1 VSGSHR
7 QEALREVALIARRSV
22 RRTLRQPALIVPV
35 ILFPLMLLAINA
47 SGLNVTKNIPGF
59 PASSYLD
66 FALVVT
72 FMQGGLFAATTAGT
86 ELAND
91 IETGFLNRL
100 QLTPLR
106 APAILVGQLAGAL
119 TVAFLASLAYLAVGL
134 IAGATI
140 AAGVGGAVVLV
151 AMAMLVALAFG
162 GLGAIIGARTGS
174 AEAVQGM
181 FPLLF
186 VFFFLSSMN
195 LPRNL
200 IQEDWFRTV
209 ASWNPV
215 SYLVEGLR
223 SLVITGWDGT
233 ALWRFMVTAVAISIL
248 GFVGASSSLRT
259 RMART

>member
-1 VSGSHR
+1 VST
-7 QEALREVALIARRSV
+7 EALREIGMIAGRSV

-35 ILFPLMLLAINA
+35 VVFPLLLLAINA
-47 SGLNVTKNIPGF
+47 SGLNVTKEIPNF
-59 PASSYLD
+59 PADSYLD

-106 APAILVGQLAGAL
+106 APAILVGQLAGAMV
-119 TVAFLASLAYLAVGL
+119 VAFLSSLVYLLVGL
-134 IAGATI
+134 AAGAHVK
-140 AAGVGGAVVLV
+140 AGVGGAFVLIGL
-151 AMAMLVALAFG
+151 AMLVAIAFG

-174 AEAVQGM
+174 AQAVQGM

-200 IQEDWFRTV
+200 IQVHWFRTI
-209 ASWNPV
+209 ASWNPI

-233 ALWRFMVTAVAISIL
+233 ALWRCLVTAVAISIVAFL
-248 GFVGASSSLRT
+248 GASASLRT

>member
-1 VSGSHR
+1 VDR
-7 QEALREVALIARRSV
+7 EALREVGMIAGRSV

-35 ILFPLMLLAINA
+35 VVFPLLLLAINA
-47 SGLNVTKNIPGF
+47 SGLDVTKKIPNF
-59 PASSYLD
+59 PADSYLD

-106 APAILVGQLAGAL
+106 APAILIGQLAGAMV
-119 TVAFLASLAYLAVGL
+119 VAFIASVVYLFVGL
-134 IAGATI
+134 LAGAQI
-140 AAGVGGAVVLV
+140 KAGVGGAVVLI

-174 AEAVQGM
+174 AQAVQGM

-200 IQEDWFRTV
+200 IEADWFRTI

-233 ALWRFMVTAVAISIL
+233 ALWRCLVTAVAISIV
-248 GFVGASSSLRT
+248 GFAGASSSLRT

>member
-1 VSGSHR
+1 MDLETV
-7 QEALREVALIARRSV
+7 REIGIIANRSV
-22 RRTLRQPALIVPV
+22 RRTLRQPALIVPT
-35 ILFPLMLLAINA
+35 ILFPLLLLAINA
-47 SGLNVTKNIPGF
+47 SGLDVTKNIPNF
-59 PASSYLD
+59 PADSYLD

-86 ELAND
+86 ELATD

-106 APAILVGQLAGAL
+106 APAILVGQLAGAMV
-119 TVAFLASLAYLAVGL
+119 VAFLSSVVYLAVGL
-134 IAGATI
+134 LAGAHI
-140 AAGVGGAVVLV
+140 AAGVGGAALLIVL
-151 AMAMLVALAFG
+151 AMLVALAFG
-162 GLGAIIGARTGS
+162 GLGSIIGARTGS

-200 IQEDWFRTV
+200 IEADWFRTV
-209 ASWNPV
+209 AAWNPI

-233 ALWRFMVTAVAISIL
+233 ALWRCLVTAVAISVL
-248 GFVGASSSLRT
+248 GFLGASSSLRT

>member
-1 VSGSHR
+1 MN
-7 QEALREVALIARRSV
+7 RETIGEVGLIARRSI
-22 RRTLRQPALIVPV
+22 RRTFRQPALIVPV
-35 ILFPLMLLAINA
+35 VLFPLLLLAINA
-47 SGLNVTKNIPGF
+47 SGLDVTKNIPNF
-59 PASSYLD
+59 PADSYLD

-119 TVAFLASLAYLAVGL
+119 AVAFLASLVYLAIGL
-134 IAGATI
+134 LAGATI
-140 AAGVGGAVVLV
+140 KAGVGGALVLIG
-151 AMAMLVALAFG
+151 MAMFVALAFG

-200 IQEDWFRTV
+200 IEQDWFRTV

-233 ALWRFMVTAVAISIL
+233 ALWRFMVAAGAISVI
-248 GFVGASSSLRT
+248 GFVGASASLRT
-259 RMART
+259 RMERT

>member
-1 VSGSHR
+1 VSF
-7 QEALREVALIARRSV
+7 EALREIGMIAGRSV

-35 ILFPLMLLAINA
+35 VIFPLLLLAINA
-47 SGLNVTKNIPGF
+47 SGLNVTKEIPNF
-59 PASSYLD
+59 PADSYLD

-106 APAILVGQLAGAL
+106 APAILVGQLAGAMV
-119 TVAFLASLAYLAVGL
+119 VAFLASLVYLFVGL
-134 IAGATI
+134 AAGAHVK
-140 AAGVGGAVVLV
+140 AGVGGAVVLIGL
-151 AMAMLVALAFG
+151 AMLVAVAFG

-174 AEAVQGM
+174 AQAVQGM

-200 IQEDWFRTV
+200 IQVHWFRTI
-209 ASWNPV
+209 ASWNPI

-233 ALWRFMVTAVAISIL
+233 ALWRCLVTALAISVVA
-248 GFVGASSSLRT
+248 FVGASASLRT

>member
-1 VSGSHR
+1 VGGR
-7 QEALREVALIARRSV
+7 EALREIGMIAGRSV

-35 ILFPLMLLAINA
+35 VLFPLMLLAINA
-47 SGLNVTKNIPGF
+47 SGLDVTKKIPNF
-59 PASSYLD
+59 PADSYLD

-106 APAILVGQLAGAL
+106 APAILIGQLAGAMV
-119 TVAFLASLAYLAVGL
+119 VALIASVVYLAVGL
-134 IAGATI
+134 LAGAQVK
-140 AAGVGGAVVLV
+140 AGVGGALVLI
-151 AMAMLVALAFG
+151 ALAMLVALAFG
-162 GLGAIIGARTGS
+162 ALGAIIGARTGS
-174 AEAVQGM
+174 AQAVQGM

-200 IQEDWFRTV
+200 IEADWFRTI

-233 ALWRFMVTAVAISIL
+233 ALWRCLVTAVAISIV
-248 GFVGASSSLRT
+248 GFAGASSSLRT

>member
-1 VSGSHR
+1 MN
-7 QEALREVALIARRSV
+7 RETIGEVGLIARRSV
-22 RRTLRQPALIVPV
+22 RRTFRQPALIVPV
-35 ILFPLMLLAINA
+35 ILFPLLLLAINA
-47 SGLNVTKNIPGF
+47 SGLDVTKNIPNF
-59 PASSYLD
+59 PADSYLD

-100 QLTPLR
+100 QLTPLK

-119 TVAFLASLAYLAVGL
+119 AVAFIASVVYLAIGL
-134 IAGATI
+134 IAGAHI
-140 AAGVGGAVVLV
+140 AAGVGGALVLIGL
-151 AMAMLVALAFG
+151 AMLVALAFG

-200 IQEDWFRTV
+200 IEADWFRTI

-233 ALWRFMVTAVAISIL
+233 ALWRCLVTAIAISIV
-248 GFVGASSSLRT
+248 GFAGASSSLRT

>member
-1 VSGSHR
+1 VIDR
-7 QEALREVALIARRSV
+7 EALREIGMIAGRSV

-47 SGLNVTKNIPGF
+47 SGLDVTKKIPNF
-59 PASSYLD
+59 PADSYLD

-86 ELAND
+86 ELATD

-106 APAILVGQLAGAL
+106 APAILIGQLAGAMV
-119 TVAFLASLAYLAVGL
+119 VAFIASVVYLVVGL
-134 IAGATI
+134 LAGAQVK
-140 AAGVGGAVVLV
+140 AGVGGALVLI
-151 AMAMLVALAFG
+151 ALSMLVALAFG

-174 AEAVQGM
+174 AQAVQGM

-200 IQEDWFRTV
+200 IEADWFRTI

-233 ALWRFMVTAVAISIL
+233 ALWRCLVTAIAISVV
-248 GFVGASSSLRT
+248 GFAGASSSLRT

>member
-1 VSGSHR
+1 MPH
-7 QEALREVALIARRSV
+7 EALHEVAMIARRSV

-35 ILFPLMLLAINA
+35 VVFPLLLLAINA
-47 SGLNVTKNIPGF
+47 SGLDVTKKIPNF
-59 PASSYLD
+59 PADSYLD

-72 FMQGGLFAATTAGT
+72 FMQGALFAATTAGT

-106 APAILVGQLAGAL
+106 APAILIGQLAGAL
-119 TVAFLASLAYLAVGL
+119 VVAFIASVVYLLVGVL
-134 IAGATI
+134 AGAQVK
-140 AAGVGGAVVLV
+140 AGVGGALVLI
-151 AMAMLVALAFG
+151 ALAMLVALAFG

-174 AEAVQGM
+174 AQAVQGM

-200 IQEDWFRTV
+200 IEADWFRTI

-233 ALWRFMVTAVAISIL
+233 ALWRCLVTAIAISVV
-248 GFVGASSSLRT
+248 GFAGASSSLRT

>member
-1 VSGSHR
+1 V
-7 QEALREVALIARRSV
+7 QLETLREIGIIAGRSV
-22 RRTLRQPALIVPV
+22 RRTLRQPALIVPT
-35 ILFPLMLLAINA
+35 ILFPLLLLAINA
-47 SGLNVTKNIPGF
+47 SGLDVTKNIPNF
-59 PASSYLD
+59 PADSYLD

-86 ELAND
+86 ELATD

-106 APAILVGQLAGAL
+106 APAILIGQLAGSM
-119 TVAFLASLAYLAVGL
+119 TVAFLASLVYLGVGL
-134 IAGATI
+134 LAGAHI
-140 AAGVGGAVVLV
+140 QAGFGGALVLIGL
-151 AMAMLVALAFG
+151 AMLVALAFG
-162 GLGAIIGARTGS
+162 GIGSIIGARTGS

-200 IQEDWFRTV
+200 IEVHWFRTI
-209 ASWNPV
+209 ASWNPI

-233 ALWRFMVTAVAISIL
+233 ALWRCLVTAVAISIVS
-248 GFVGASSSLRT
+248 FVGASAALRT

>member
-1 VSGSHR
+1 VIDR
-7 QEALREVALIARRSV
+7 EALREIGMIAGRSV

-47 SGLNVTKNIPGF
+47 SGLDVTKKIPNF
-59 PASSYLD
+59 PADSYLD

-86 ELAND
+86 ELATD

-106 APAILVGQLAGAL
+106 APAILIGQLAGAMV
-119 TVAFLASLAYLAVGL
+119 VAFIASVVYLVVGL
-134 IAGATI
+134 LAGAQVKT
-140 AAGVGGAVVLV
+140 GVGGALVLI
-151 AMAMLVALAFG
+151 ALSMLVALAFG

-174 AEAVQGM
+174 AQAVQGM

-200 IQEDWFRTV
+200 IEADWFRTI

-233 ALWRFMVTAVAISIL
+233 ALWRCLVTAIAISVV
-248 GFVGASSSLRT
+248 GFAGASSSLRT

>member
-1 VSGSHR
+1 VTGGR
-7 QEALREVALIARRSV
+7 EALREIGMIAARSV

-35 ILFPLMLLAINA
+35 VVFPLLLLAINA
-47 SGLNVTKNIPGF
+47 SGLDVTKKIPNF
-59 PASSYLD
+59 PADSYLD

-106 APAILVGQLAGAL
+106 APAILIGQLAGAMV
-119 TVAFLASLAYLAVGL
+119 VAFIASVVYLVVGL
-134 IAGATI
+134 LAGAQVK
-140 AAGVGGAVVLV
+140 AGVGGALVLI
-151 AMAMLVALAFG
+151 ALAMLIALAFG
-162 GLGAIIGARTGS
+162 ALGAIIGARTGS
-174 AEAVQGM
+174 AQAVQGM

-200 IQEDWFRTV
+200 IETDWFRTI

-233 ALWRFMVTAVAISIL
+233 ALWRCLVTAVAISIV
-248 GFVGASSSLRT
+248 GFAGASSSLRT

>member
-1 VSGSHR
+1 M
-7 QEALREVALIARRSV
+7 IADRSV

-35 ILFPLMLLAINA
+35 VLFPLMLLAINA
-47 SGLNVTKNIPGF
+47 SGLNVTKRIPNF
-59 PASSYLD
+59 PADSYLD

-106 APAILVGQLAGAL
+106 APAILIGQLAGAMV
-119 TVAFLASLAYLAVGL
+119 VAFLSSLVYLLVGL
-134 IAGATI
+134 AAGAQVK
-140 AAGVGGAVVLV
+140 AGVGGAVVLI
-151 AMAMLVALAFG
+151 ALAMLVALAFG
-162 GLGAIIGARTGS
+162 ALGAIIGARTGS

-200 IQEDWFRTV
+200 IQADWFRTV
-209 ASWNPV
+209 ATWNPI

-233 ALWRFMVTAVAISIL
+233 ALWRCLVTVVAISVV
-248 GFVGASSSLRT
+248 GFLGASSSLRT